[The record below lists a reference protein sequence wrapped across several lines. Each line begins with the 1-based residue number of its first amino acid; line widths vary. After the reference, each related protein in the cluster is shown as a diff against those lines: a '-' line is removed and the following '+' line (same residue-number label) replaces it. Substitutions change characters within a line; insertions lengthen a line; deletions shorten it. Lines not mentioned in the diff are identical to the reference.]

1 MTLDPRTPIL
11 VGVGQTVSHWDGTDV
26 AAAPSPVSLAAVAS
40 RAAIADSGAS
50 GIADEIDTVV
60 VVRTV
65 SDSGGRIIGK
75 SRCANPPATLAARL
89 GLAPRRLIYSSVGGN
104 QPQGL
109 VNEFAKAVF
118 EGDADVVLLTGAEA
132 IAAQKLAARRGV
144 ELDWSDSAEGE
155 MEDRGFGPALLN
167 SYEITNGLGA
177 PTQTYPA
184 FENALRTRLG
194 LDLDAHR
201 HLMSE
206 IWAPFSR
213 VAAANPYAQFP
224 VARDVAFLESVSPEN
239 YQIADPYLK
248 WHVAQDAVN
257 MSAAVIVTSV
267 GKAREMGV
275 PEHKWVY
282 LHGHA
287 QVADVL
293 TVERPDL
300 SRSRAMD
307 WVLRR
312 TLASSELAIADMAY
326 VDLYSCFPCAVLIAS
341 EAVGLDWRST
351 TPTVTGGLPFF
362 GGPGNSYSMHAIATM
377 VERLRADPG
386 KYGLVL
392 ANGGF
397 LSKEAA
403 GVYSTTPP
411 KAWAPISS
419 ADLQS
424 AIDTAP
430 KPTLLSE
437 STQGTVL
444 SYTVTY
450 AKGAPQRA
458 FIIAENEKG
467 RVLARLRGG
476 DTATLAAL
484 ASEDAIG
491 KTWNVTHEDGVNY
504 IGAA

>member
-11 VGVGQTVSHWDGTDV
+11 VGVGQTVNHWDGSN
-26 AAAPSPVSLAAVAS
+26 ANAAPSPVSLTVEAS
-40 RAAIADSGAS
+40 RAAIANAGAA
-50 GIADEIDTVV
+50 GLAAAIDTVV
-60 VVRTV
+60 VMRTV
-65 SDSGGRIIGK
+65 SDSGGRVIAK

-89 GLAPRRLIYSSVGGN
+89 GLTPRRLIYSSVGGN

-118 EGDADVVLLTGAEA
+118 EGDAEVVLLTGAEA
-132 IAAQKLAARRGV
+132 IAAQKLAARRGI

-194 LDLDAHR
+194 LDLEAHR

-206 IWAPFSR
+206 IWAPFSA
-213 VAAANPYAQFP
+213 VAAANPYSQFP
-224 VARDVAFLESVSPEN
+224 IARDVSFLETVSPEN

-257 MSAAVIVTSV
+257 MSAALIVTNV
-267 GKAREMGV
+267 GTARELGIA
-275 PEHKWVY
+275 ESKWVY

-287 QVADVL
+287 QAADVL

-307 WVLRR
+307 WVLQR
-312 TLASSELAIADMAY
+312 TLASSELTIADMAY

-341 EAVGLDWRST
+341 EAAGLDWRT
-351 TPTVTGGLPFF
+351 ITPTVTGGLPFF

-377 VERLRADPG
+377 VERLRADRG

-397 LSKEAA
+397 LSKEAG

-411 KAWAPISS
+411 TAWAPVSS

-430 KPTLLSE
+430 KPNLLSE
-437 STQGTVL
+437 STNGTVL

-450 AKGAPQRA
+450 AKGVPQRA
-458 FIIAENEKG
+458 FIIAENDKG
-467 RVLARLRGG
+467 RVLARLRSG

-484 ASEDAIG
+484 LDADPIG
-491 KTWNVTHEDGVNY
+491 KTWSVTHEEGVNY
-504 IGAA
+504 IDGV

>member
-1 MTLDPRTPIL
+1 
-11 VGVGQTVSHWDGTDV
+11 VSHWDGADI
-26 AAAPSPVSLAAVAS
+26 ADAPSPVSLAATAS
-40 RAAIADSGAS
+40 RAAIADAGA
-50 GIADEIDTVV
+50 ADLAAAIDTVV
-60 VVRTV
+60 MVRTV
-65 SDSGGRIIGK
+65 ADSGGRVLGK
-75 SRCANPPATLAARL
+75 SRCANPPGTLAARL
-89 GLAPRRLIYSSVGGN
+89 GLSPRRVVYSGVGGN

-118 EGDADVVLLTGAEA
+118 EGDAEVVLLAGAEA

-144 ELDWSDSAEGE
+144 ELDWSESAEGE
-155 MEDRGFGPALLN
+155 MEDRGFGPQLLN
-167 SYEITNGLGA
+167 AYEITNGLGA

-184 FENALRTRLG
+184 FENALRTRFG
-194 LDLDAHR
+194 LDEEAHR

-206 IWAPFSR
+206 IWAPFSA
-213 VAAANPYAQFP
+213 VAAANPYSQFP
-224 VARDVAFLESVSPEN
+224 VARDVEFLETMSPEN

-257 MSAAVIVTSV
+257 QSAAVIVTTV
-267 GKAREMGV
+267 GKARELGV
-275 PEHKWVY
+275 DEAKWVY
-282 LHGHA
+282 LYGHA

-293 TVERPDL
+293 TIERPDL

-307 WVLRR
+307 WVLQR
-312 TLASSELAIADMAY
+312 TLASSELTIGDMAY

-341 EAVGLDWRST
+341 EAVGLDWRTT
-351 TPTVTGGLPFF
+351 TPTITGGLPFF

-377 VERLRADPG
+377 VERLRANPG

-397 LSKEAA
+397 LSKEAG

-411 KAWAPISS
+411 KAWAPVSS

-424 AIDTAP
+424 AIDKAP
-430 KPTLLSE
+430 KPNLLSE
-437 STQGTVL
+437 TTTGTVL

-458 FIIAENEKG
+458 FIIAENGKG

-476 DTATLAAL
+476 DTATLETL
-484 ASEDAIG
+484 MGDDPIG
-491 KTWNVTHEDGVNY
+491 KTWDVTHEDGVNY
-504 IGAA
+504 IERV

>member
-11 VGVGQTVSHWDGTDV
+11 VGVGQTVSHWDGTDIG
-26 AAAPSPVSLAAVAS
+26 AAPSPVSLAAQAS
-40 RAAIADSGAS
+40 RAAIADTGAAAVA
-50 GIADEIDTVV
+50 GTIDTVV

-65 SDSGGRIIGK
+65 ADSGGRVIGK
-75 SRCANPPATLAARL
+75 SRCANPPGTLAARL
-89 GLAPRRLIYSSVGGN
+89 GLTPRRTIYSSVGGN

-118 EGDADVVLLTGAEA
+118 EGDAEVVLLAGAEA
-132 IAAQKLAARRGV
+132 IAAQKLAARRGI
-144 ELDWSDSAEGE
+144 ELDWSDSADGE
-155 MEDRGFGPALLN
+155 MEDRGFGPHLLN
-167 SYEITNGLGA
+167 AYEITNGLGA

-194 LDLDAHR
+194 LDLAAHR
-201 HLMSE
+201 RLMSE
-206 IWAPFSR
+206 IWAPFST
-213 VAAANPYAQFP
+213 VAAANPYSQFP
-224 VARDVAFLESVSPEN
+224 IARDVGFLETVSPEN

-257 MSAAVIVTSV
+257 LSAAVIVTTV
-267 GKAREMGV
+267 GKARELGID
-275 PEHKWVY
+275 EAKWVY
-282 LHGHA
+282 LYGHA

-293 TVERPDL
+293 TIERPDL

-307 WVLRR
+307 WMLER
-312 TLASSELAIADMAY
+312 TLASSELTIADMAY

-341 EAVGLDWRST
+341 EAVGLDWRAT
-351 TPTVTGGLPFF
+351 TPTITGGLPFF

-386 KYGLVL
+386 AYGLVL

-397 LSKEAA
+397 LSKEAG

-411 KAWAPISS
+411 KAWAPVSS

-430 KPTLLSE
+430 KPNLLSE
-437 STQGTVL
+437 TTRGTVL

-458 FIIAENEKG
+458 FIIAENDKG
-467 RVLARLRGG
+467 RVLARLRNG
-476 DTATLAAL
+476 DTGALAAL
-484 ASEDAIG
+484 MDGDPIG
-491 KTWNVTHEDGVNY
+491 KTWNVTHEEGVNY
-504 IGAA
+504 IG

>member
-11 VGVGQTVSHWDGTDV
+11 IGVGQTVSHWDGADMN
-26 AAAPSPVSLAAVAS
+26 AAPSPVSLAAVAS
-40 RAAIADSGAS
+40 RAAIADTGAA
-50 GIADEIDTVV
+50 GVATAIDTVV

-65 SDSGGRIIGK
+65 ADSGGRVIGK
-75 SRCANPPATLAARL
+75 SRCANPPATLSQRL

-118 EGDADVVLLTGAEA
+118 EGDAEVVLLTGAEA
-132 IAAQKLAARRGV
+132 IAAQKLASRRGI
-144 ELDWSDSAEGE
+144 ELDWSHSAEGE
-155 MEDRGFGPALLN
+155 MEDRGFGPPLLN
-167 SYEITNGLGA
+167 AYEMTNGLGA

-194 LDLDAHR
+194 LDLAAHR

-206 IWAPFSR
+206 IWAPFSA
-213 VAAANPYAQFP
+213 VAAANPYSQFP
-224 VARDVAFLESVSPEN
+224 TARDVAFLETVSPEN
-239 YQIADPYLK
+239 YQIADPFLK

-257 MSAAVIVTSV
+257 MSAAVIVTTV
-267 GKAREMGV
+267 GKARALGV
-275 PEHKWVY
+275 EEGKWVY

-293 TVERPDL
+293 TIERPEL

-307 WVLRR
+307 KVLQR
-312 TLASSELAIADMAY
+312 TLASSERTIAEMAY

-341 EAVGLDWRST
+341 EAIGLDWRTT

-377 VERLRADPG
+377 VERLRGDPG
-386 KYGLVL
+386 AYGLVL

-397 LSKEAA
+397 LSKEAG

-411 KAWAPISS
+411 AAWEPVSS

-424 AIDTAP
+424 AIDSAP

-437 STQGTVL
+437 STRGTVL

-450 AKGAPQRA
+450 AKGLPQRA
-458 FIIAENEKG
+458 FIIAENDKG
-467 RVLARLRGG
+467 RVLARLRSG
-476 DTATLAAL
+476 DAATLAAL
-484 ASEDAIG
+484 VNEDPIG
-491 KTWNVTHEDGVNY
+491 QTWEVTHEDGVNF

>member
-1 MTLDPRTPIL
+1 MTLDPRTPVLI
-11 VGVGQTVSHWDGTDV
+11 GVGQTVSHWDGTDMD
-26 AAAPSPVSLAAVAS
+26 AAPSPVSLAAEAS
-40 RAAIADSGAS
+40 RAAIADAGAA
-50 GIADEIDTVV
+50 GVTQAIDTVV

-65 SDSGGRIIGK
+65 ADSGGRVIGK
-75 SRCANPPATLAARL
+75 SRCANPPGTLAARL
-89 GLAPRRLIYSSVGGN
+89 GLAPRRMIYSSVGGN

-118 EGDADVVLLTGAEA
+118 EGDADVVLLAGAEA

-167 SYEITNGLGA
+167 TYEMTNGLGA

-194 LDLDAHR
+194 LDLAAHR
-201 HLMSE
+201 RLMSQ
-206 IWAPFSR
+206 IWAPFSA

-224 VARDVAFLESVSPEN
+224 IARDVSFLETVSREN

-257 MSAAVIVTSV
+257 LSAAVIVTTV
-267 GKAREMGV
+267 GKARELGV
-275 PEHKWVY
+275 DEAKWIY

-287 QVADVL
+287 QVADAL
-293 TVERPDL
+293 TIERPDL

-307 WVLRR
+307 WVLQR
-312 TLASSELAIADMAY
+312 TLASSERTIGDMTY

-341 EAVGLDWRST
+341 EAAGLDWRTT
-351 TPTVTGGLPFF
+351 TPTITGGLPFF

-397 LSKEAA
+397 LSKEAG

-411 KAWAPISS
+411 QAWAPVSS

-430 KPTLLSE
+430 KPNLLSE
-437 STQGTVL
+437 STSGTVL

-458 FIIAENEKG
+458 FIIAENNEG

-476 DTATLAAL
+476 DEATLAAL
-484 ASEDAIG
+484 NSEDPIG
-491 KTWNVTHEDGVNY
+491 KVWRVTQADGVNY
-504 IGAA
+504 IDAP